1 MGLQFNDSNQVPK
14 PLRIYT
20 ETNHAPELEWVNHLV
35 HPVRAYWGDGTAEW
49 PKWKKDFQFF
59 KTYFQLTDDINEA
72 AVGFL
77 PMTIN
82 YYIKNHK
89 LEKVSE
95 LANKMERLHKPLYV
109 WLDGDHDVRYNHS
122 NCIFIKYFGNSAKSI
137 PNELI
142 QPGDVKH
149 DLLQQYF
156 SGNLQIRK
164 KNKFPSIGFDG
175 IATYPASKLGFTILK
190 NLVSAIH
197 HSLFQTQF
205 GTDPIIP
212 MLVKRKKILDQLQD
226 IPGIKANFN
235 IRNSFAKGTIG
246 GEETVRREFIQNIIN
261 NDYTFC
267 YRGAANY
274 SLRFYETLCLGRIP
288 LFINTNCVLPF
299 AKKINWKDAILW
311 VDQSE
316 VGYLSEKIIDFH
328 QSMTDKQFIEKQHWC
343 REIWVKY
350 LSKEGF
356 CHQFHDDIT
365 SRVVTGAMA

>member
-164 KNKFPSIGFDG
+164 KK
-175 IATYPASKLGFTILK
+175 
-190 NLVSAIH
+190 
-197 HSLFQTQF
+197 
-205 GTDPIIP
+205 
-212 MLVKRKKILDQLQD
+212 
-226 IPGIKANFN
+226 
-235 IRNSFAKGTIG
+235 
-246 GEETVRREFIQNIIN
+246 
-261 NDYTFC
+261 
-267 YRGAANY
+267 
-274 SLRFYETLCLGRIP
+274 
-288 LFINTNCVLPF
+288 
-299 AKKINWKDAILW
+299 
-311 VDQSE
+311 
-316 VGYLSEKIIDFH
+316 
-328 QSMTDKQFIEKQHWC
+328 
-343 REIWVKY
+343 
-350 LSKEGF
+350 
-356 CHQFHDDIT
+356 
-365 SRVVTGAMA
+365 